1 MSRSQASSTSSS
13 APSWLQEFIS
23 AVTTQTNLALEHAA
37 RSDRTIED
45 LMERLDKQ
53 ELRHQRV
60 VDALQK
66 QGAAAEATPLPGAA
80 PSSPLPTS
88 QPYGRLPS
96 PPPPPKLT
104 PDISLRDFR
113 AWKATWEDY
122 FELSN
127 GPRLTDSHQLALLRT
142 CLSPD
147 MRATLGPT
155 IPVRD
160 KLADQLHYSA
170 FSYFFPNLCLILENR
185 CLVRLSL
192 NFQERLLIPS
202 SMPQFMVCLFLV

>member
-23 AVTTQTNLALEHAA
+23 AVMTQTNLAREHSA

-45 LMERLDKQ
+45 LMERLHKQ
-53 ELRHQRV
+53 ELRHQQV

-66 QGAAAEATPLPGAA
+66 QVAAAGATPLPGAA
-80 PSSPLPTS
+80 PSSSLPTS

-122 FELSN
+122 FKKIKSVGIRPRCVRVNHTVANQIVEQIEAEKN
-127 GPRLTDSHQLALLRT
+127 G
-142 CLSPD
+142 
-147 MRATLGPT
+147 
-155 IPVRD
+155 
-160 KLADQLHYSA
+160 
-170 FSYFFPNLCLILENR
+170 
-185 CLVRLSL
+185 
-192 NFQERLLIPS
+192 QERALHMCQRRSAWP
-202 SMPQFMVCLFLV
+202 